1 MTKKHWLCRGLILVL
16 CLAICLSTVA
26 CSGKKAEDSSEPV
39 GTTGS
44 GTMTYTVQITAE
56 TGTPLEK
63 IGVYVYT
70 DSTMSELV
78 WFAKTDVEGKLTF
91 TDIPSDNFV
100 AVLADVPAGYL
111 VEEYYPLTGEN
122 TVIKLSAGLMEG
134 DLSTVTYKL
143 GDLMLDFSVTGPDG
157 TEYTFSEL
165 LEQKK
170 AIILNFWYLQCQPCK
185 AEFPHLQEAYEQYSD
200 EVIVL
205 AMNPVNQDNAEIE
218 QFRKDNGY
226 TFPMMAC
233 DPNWEKAMQITA
245 YPTTVV
251 IDRYGYITLRHT
263 GSIDGPETFEA
274 MMKYFSAEEYEHTVF
289 KNLEDMEN
297 AVGVEQVY
305 GTVDNP
311 VQMGVQSSFQVTVEP
326 GQEMHYEI
334 YRVVNTRILTLHN
347 SNAYVLH
354 NGNRYNPTGGV
365 ITIAMKAEDTNS
377 SLKFVF
383 GNTSKETQTYTVNIA
398 APKGSPDNPYS
409 LMLDEEGKAEFT
421 VDVPAGSND
430 GTGVAYTLS
439 TGIEG
444 VFSVEMLEQTPGITF
459 SVKVTTYKPA
469 NGDPIPIESNF
480 DSGAIN
486 DPETGRKKVVVHSF
500 PNSRIKIEVST
511 NRVNGAYPAGSVK
524 LAAELA
530 EGTLDDLIKAS
541 VQYTVN
547 VTDESG
553 NPVSGARL
561 SMTVDGKEK
570 ELSGSNG
577 CYSTYAEAG
586 TYTVTLAVP
595 RGFTA
600 KTTTFKLTE
609 KHPSVSIKLNTI
621 EKVTYTLTV
630 TDSNGNALAGA
641 EVYFNDAAG
650 ELLTSAVTDTS
661 GKVAITT
668 SKDSYSVSVV
678 KEGYISDAVVLTPEA
693 KDATVALVEGTD
705 ENTAVYTVNA
715 VDYFGASISGMKVT
729 FIQNGAIKA
738 TADVV
743 DGVATRRLLPG
754 TYTIGVAGNYHTP
767 GGTLTEETKTATVTI
782 IAGVTG
788 KTDEV
793 SGEKVPVLE
802 LGATYV
808 QPEVYAA
815 DNYYLFIPETSG
827 RYQFRFL
834 NNKLAASAVMLESYQ
849 GNNPQ
854 FPQDLTETLNSADQK
869 VLGNSYDNKNNTFV
883 VNIREKNLGGAYII
897 AVKNAKDAVIV
908 ITRIGDA
915 MTDETDIE
923 PDVYEATEA
932 INWKSG
938 FAAGTKFT
946 YIDPLTQKAKDV
958 KYVKGAD
965 GFYHLNDEKG
975 PVLYVNLGKDAPYL
989 SMSNCMAITDEH
1001 AVYHLIKV
1009 IYNEN
1014 GKPVARLR
1022 YNECMIQYVNARCAN
1037 TDVYPLTDDLI
1048 LMLQFASED
1057 KGWANYEDMGEDYLF
1072 LDSVTGE
1079 RIPGADPDLAWMY
1092 AVCYIEK

>member
-200 EVIVL
+200 DVIVL

-289 KNLEDMEN
+289 KNLEDLEN

-334 YRVVNTRILTLHN
+334 YRIATAYYLSLRNE
-347 SNAYVLH
+347 NAYIIY
-354 NGNRYNPTGGV
+354 NGKKYTPTAGSINFTV
-365 ITIAMKAEDTNS
+365 SAEDTNS
-377 SLKFVF
+377 TVKIVF
-383 GNTSKETQTYTVNIA
+383 GNTGKETQTYTVNMSTE
-398 APKGSPDNPYS
+398 KGSMGNPFGLTLGDFTANVPGGKDQGIFYSFYPD
-409 LMLDEEGKAEFT
+409 MD
-421 VDVPAGSND
+421 
-430 GTGVAYTLS
+430 
-439 TGIEG
+439 G
-444 VFSVEMLEQTPGITF
+444 VFTLELKSATAGVNYDISVTSIRNE
-459 SVKVTTYKPA
+459 
-469 NGDPIPIESNF
+469 IPVQKNLSE
-480 DSGAIN
+480 DSIDN
-486 DPETGRKKVVVHSF
+486 PETGNKMVAVNAYKGG
-500 PNSRIKIEVST
+500 
-511 NRVNGAYPAGSVK
+511 RVDINIGTYDGSGNHPAAS
-524 LAAELA
+524 LELKA
-530 EGTLDDLIKAS
+530 SLTEGTLDDLVKET
-541 VQYTVN
+541 VQYAVN

-754 TYTIGVAGNYHTP
+754 TYTIGVTGNYHTP
-767 GGTLTEETKTATVTI
+767 GGKLTEETKTATVTI